1 MSILAMYEAGQWQ
14 CPARV
19 LTHLED
25 ISAVLAER
33 GMRLLQLPAA
43 LPDDNAQLQA
53 LAEQCIAN
61 SGLPV
66 PQCAT
71 AAAQQG
77 APGYAE
83 PPTKLDAGAVLR
95 SAGQWVLLGVGH
107 ARLCLGRAD
116 QALVL
121 AVRQGDLV
129 WIPAGHEWALVPAAG
144 SDCRWLNLAADEH
157 ALNDT
162 PAPESKLGELQLLD
176 I

>member
-25 ISAVLAER
+25 ISAVLAGRE
-33 GMRLLQLPAA
+33 MQLLQLPAE
-43 LPDDNAQLQA
+43 LPNDNAQLQA
-53 LAEQCIAN
+53 LAEQCIAD

-66 PQCAT
+66 PKCAT

-77 APGYAE
+77 QPGYAE
-83 PPTKLDAGAVLR
+83 PPTKLDAGAALR
-95 SAGQWVLLGVGH
+95 SAGQWVLLSAGH
-107 ARLCLGRAD
+107 ARLCLGQAD

-121 AVRQGDLV
+121 AVRQGDLL

-144 SDCRWLNLAADEH
+144 SDCRWLNLAADEN

-162 PAPESKLGELQLLD
+162 QVSESKLSELQLLD